1 MRTIV
6 LAPQG
11 AQDIAAILAWSE
23 ERFGPLARERYER
36 LLEAAVTD
44 IASDPG
50 RPGTQQ
56 RPELAEGAR
65 TCHLAFSREHGRA
78 QAGAVRRPRHVLVY
92 RVIGDDRI
100 EIGRVL
106 HDAMELETNL
116 PEWSRHSEEGDPR
129 THSPNSCQ

>member
-6 LAPQG
+6 LAPRA
-11 AQDIAAILAWSE
+11 AQDIVAILAWSE
-23 ERFGPLARERYER
+23 EQFGPLARERYER
-36 LLEAAVTD
+36 LLEAAIMD

-65 TCHLAFSREHGRA
+65 TYHLAFSRGHGRS
-78 QAGAVRRPRHVLVY
+78 QSGTVRRPRHFLVY

-106 HDAMELETNL
+106 HDAMELETHL
-116 PEWSRHSEEGDPR
+116 PEWYRYAEEGDA
-129 THSPNSCQ
+129 